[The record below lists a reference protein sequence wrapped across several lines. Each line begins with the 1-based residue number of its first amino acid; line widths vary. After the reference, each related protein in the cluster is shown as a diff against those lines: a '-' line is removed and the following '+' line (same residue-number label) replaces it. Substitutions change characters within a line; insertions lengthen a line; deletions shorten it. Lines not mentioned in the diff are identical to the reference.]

1 MKVALWAL
9 AGFVLGAALVVLVA
23 GVIVPAVWTV
33 SQAEGAYAMGV
44 IFFMAPA
51 GALAGAVIGLSVG
64 LARRA
69 PPQ

>member
-1 MKVALWAL
+1 MKVAFWAL

-23 GVIVPAVWTV
+23 GVIVPAVWPE
-33 SQAEGAYAMGV
+33 SQAEGAYATGV

-51 GALAGAVIGLSVG
+51 GALAGAVIGLIVG
-64 LARRA
+64 LARRG

>member
-44 IFFMAPA
+44 IFGWMPI
-51 GALAGAVIGLSVG
+51 GGILGGVIGSILAV
-64 LARRA
+64 ARRV
-69 PPQ
+69 